1 MNTYMAYPQTV
12 QQSEK
17 GWKNLQESN
26 KLLLE
31 LLNYATSGRKHY
43 SSFINDGTGTMNDAD
58 AYDVRS
64 LRERLEAYE
73 LDLDGSREML
83 LQRWKEYLSAQRGDD
98 DVGANNSR
106 S

>member
-1 MNTYMAYPQTV
+1 
-12 QQSEK
+12 
-17 GWKNLQESN
+17 
-26 KLLLE
+26 
-31 LLNYATSGRKHY
+31 
-43 SSFINDGTGTMNDAD
+43 MNDAD
-58 AYDVRS
+58 EYDVRS